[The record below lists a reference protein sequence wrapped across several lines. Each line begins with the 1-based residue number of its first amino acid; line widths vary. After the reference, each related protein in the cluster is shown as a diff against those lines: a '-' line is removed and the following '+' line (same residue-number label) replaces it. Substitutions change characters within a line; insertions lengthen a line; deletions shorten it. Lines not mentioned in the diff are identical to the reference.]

1 MRILIVTNTY
11 PPADISGVGTLV
23 FELARQLD
31 ATGHAVRVLVRRA
44 AEGDRL
50 AVRVP
55 GAKLLF
61 PLRCAWR
68 YGGLARRGRFDV
80 VHLHESDGVLVA
92 LAVRL
97 ARLLGRPAGAA
108 RVVATLQ
115 VSYRRERLA
124 VRRLRSDGRT
134 IAKPTA
140 GEWLF
145 AWLRAPLLSL
155 AGRLTARLADA
166 VVAPSQVTARELE
179 TDYGCRVAA
188 VIANG
193 VTAPELPP
201 QPPGGAGVG
210 AGVEVL
216 YAGRLRTRKAVAVL
230 VEAFARVRAR
240 AVGARLRLLGDG
252 EQRPALEAQVRR
264 LGLEEAVFF
273 EGIVP
278 HQRMGELYAAADIF
292 CLPSLYEGFPLA
304 ILEAMAAGLPVV
316 ATRVAGNPEAVA
328 DGVHGRLVEAE
339 DVAGLAAALLELIG
353 DEQSRR
359 RMGRQARRRVEE
371 EFSIE
376 RIGAAYRELWEEL
389 AGEGAGTTSTSA
401 SQVEAPRS
409 ENQPTNS

>member
-31 ATGHAVRVLVRRA
+31 ATGHTVRVLVRRA
-44 AEGDRL
+44 AGEDRL
-50 AVRVP
+50 AETVP

-61 PLRCAWR
+61 PLRAAIR
-68 YGGLARRGRFDV
+68 FVALVRRGRFDV

-97 ARLLGRPAGAA
+97 ARALGRPAGGA

-124 VRRLRSDGRT
+124 VRRLRVNGRT
-134 IAKPTA
+134 VARPTA
-140 GEWLF
+140 AEWLF
-145 AWLRAPLLSL
+145 AWLRAPLLAL
-155 AGRLTARLADA
+155 AGRLTAQLADA
-166 VVAPSQVTARELE
+166 VVAPSRVTAGELE
-179 TDYGCRVAA
+179 SDYRCRVTA

-193 VTAPELPP
+193 IAPLELPP
-201 QPPGGAGVG
+201 RPAGE

-230 VEAFARVRAR
+230 VEAFSRVRER
-240 AVGARLRLLGDG
+240 APSARLRLAGDG
-252 EQRPALEAQVRR
+252 EQRPALEEQVRR
-264 LGLEEAVFF
+264 LGLADAVHF
-273 EGIVP
+273 EGTVP
-278 HQRMGELYAAADIF
+278 HDRMPALYAAADLF

-316 ATRVAGNPEAVA
+316 ATRVAGNPEAVE

-339 DVAGLAAALLELIG
+339 DAAALAVALLELIE
-353 DEQSRR
+353 DTESRR

-376 RIGAAYRELWEEL
+376 RIGAAYRALWEES
-389 AGEGAGTTSTSA
+389 AGPAAGSTSTSA
-401 SQVEAPRS
+401 SQVGAPR
-409 ENQPTNS
+409 

>member
-1 MRILIVTNTY
+1 MRVLIVTNTY

-31 ATGHAVRVLVRRA
+31 ADGHPTRVLVRRA
-44 AEGDRL
+44 AEDDRL
-50 AVRVP
+50 AVPVP

-61 PLRCAWR
+61 PLRVAGR
-68 YGGLARRGRFDV
+68 FLGLARRQRFDV

-97 ARLLGRPAGAA
+97 ARLFGRPAGGA

-115 VSYRRERLA
+115 VSYRRERWS
-124 VRRLRSDGRT
+124 VRKLRWAGRV
-134 IAKPTA
+134 IASPTG
-140 GEWLF
+140 GEWRF

-166 VVAPSQVTARELE
+166 VVAPSRVTARELE
-179 TDYGCRVAA
+179 TDYGCRVEA

-193 VTAPELPP
+193 ITPPEVPP
-201 QPPGGAGVG
+201 RPPAT

-230 VEAFARVRAR
+230 VEAFATVHRESPE
-240 AVGARLRLLGDG
+240 ARLRLLGDG
-252 EQRPALEAQVRR
+252 EQRPQLEAQVER
-264 LGLEEAVFF
+264 LGLAEAVVF
-273 EGIVP
+273 EGAVL
-278 HQRMGELYAAADIF
+278 HDRMAELYAAADIF

-316 ATRVAGNPEAVA
+316 TTRVAGNPEAVT
-328 DGVHGRLVEAE
+328 DGEHGRLVEAE
-339 DVAGLAAALLELIG
+339 DVAGLAAALVDLVR
-353 DEQSRR
+353 DEEGRR
-359 RMGRQARRRVEE
+359 RMGERARRRVEE

-376 RIGAAYRELWEEL
+376 RIGAAYRELWESL
-389 AGEGAGTTSTSA
+389 AGPEAGSTSTSA
-401 SQVEAPRS
+401 SQVGAPRS

>member
-23 FELARQLD
+23 FELAQQLD
-31 ATGHAVRVLVRRA
+31 TTGHTVRVLVRRA

-68 YGGLARRGRFDV
+68 YVGLARHGRFDV

-124 VRRLRSDGRT
+124 VRRLRSGGRT
-134 IAKPTA
+134 IARPTA

-145 AWLRAPLLSL
+145 AWLRAPLLAL
-155 AGRLTARLADA
+155 AGRLTAKLADA
-166 VVAPSQVTARELE
+166 VVAPSRVTARELE
-179 TDYGCRVAA
+179 ADYGCRVSA

-193 VTAPELPP
+193 VTPPELPP
-201 QPPGGAGVG
+201 RPPA
-210 AGVEVL
+210 AEGVEVL

-230 VEAFARVRAR
+230 VEAFATVHAQ
-240 AVGARLRLLGDG
+240 AADARLRLLGDG
-252 EQRPALEAQVRR
+252 EQRPALEEQARR
-264 LGLEEAVFF
+264 LGLGEAIRF
-273 EGIVP
+273 EGAVP
-278 HQRMGELYAAADIF
+278 HQRMGELYAAADLF

-316 ATRVAGNPEAVA
+316 ATRVAGNPEAVE

-353 DEQSRR
+353 DDEGRR

-376 RIGAAYRELWEEL
+376 RIGAAYRALWDGL
-389 AGEGAGTTSTSA
+389 AGPGAGSTSTSA
-401 SQVEAPRS
+401 SQVGAPRS

>member
-44 AEGDRL
+44 AENDEL
-50 AVRVP
+50 AEPVP

-61 PLRCAWR
+61 PLRAAAR
-68 YGGLARRGRFDV
+68 FVALARRQQLEV

-97 ARLLGRPAGAA
+97 ARLFGCRAGSA

-115 VSYRRERLA
+115 VSYRRERWA
-124 VRRLRSDGRT
+124 VRRLRVDGRI
-134 IAKPTA
+134 IARPTA
-140 GEWLF
+140 GERLF
-145 AWLRAPLLSL
+145 AWLRAPLLSI
-155 AGRLTARLADA
+155 AGRLTASLADA
-166 VVAPSQVTARELE
+166 VVAPSRVTAGELE
-179 TDYGCRVAA
+179 SDYGCRVAA

-193 VTAPELPP
+193 ITPLALPP
-201 QPPGGAGVG
+201 APPAGP
-210 AGVEVL
+210 GVEVL

-230 VEAFARVRAR
+230 VEAFARVHQRAP
-240 AVGARLRLLGDG
+240 GARLRLLGDG
-252 EQRPALEAQVRR
+252 EQRPALEEQVRR
-264 LGLEEAVFF
+264 LELSDVVRF
-273 EGIVP
+273 EGAVP
-278 HQRMGELYAAADIF
+278 HGRMPELYAAADIF

-316 ATRVAGNPEAVA
+316 ATRVAGNPEAVD

-339 DVAGLAAALLELIG
+339 DAAGLAAALLDLIA
-353 DEQSRR
+353 DEESRH
-359 RMGRQARRRVEE
+359 RMGRQARQRIEE

-376 RIGAAYRELWEEL
+376 RIGAAYRELWEGL
-389 AGEGAGTTSTSA
+389 AGPGAGSTSTSV
-401 SQVEAPRS
+401 SQVGAPRS